1 MPTVHLV
8 CGSTGAGKTTY
19 ATALAKMTGGV
30 RLSIDEWLLNLFMA
44 DRPQT
49 SSLDWALA
57 RIERCETQMWALADQ
72 LIARDIDVVFDL
84 GLSRRES
91 RDRIRTLTAQTR
103 AESKLHYLDVGV
115 ETRRARVLERLKQRA
130 AAGSFEI
137 NGAMFDMMERFFE
150 PPSDDELDG
159 AMILCED

>member
-19 ATALAKMTGGV
+19 ATALAKMTGAV
-30 RLSIDEWLLNLFMA
+30 RFSIDEWMLNLFVA
-44 DRPQT
+44 DRPES
-49 SSLDWALA
+49 SSLEWALA
-57 RIERCETQMWALADQ
+57 RIERCEMQMWALANQ
-72 LIARDIDVVFDL
+72 LIARNIDVVFDL
-84 GLSRRES
+84 GLSRRDS
-91 RDRIRTLTAQTR
+91 RDRMRTLTAQTR

-115 ETRRARVLERLKQRA
+115 ETRKARVLERLKQKA
-130 AAGSFEI
+130 GTGSFEI
-137 NGAMFDMMERFFE
+137 DGAMFDMMERFFE

>member
-19 ATALAKMTGGV
+19 ATALAKMTGAV
-30 RLSIDEWLLNLFMA
+30 RFSIDEWMLNLFVA
-44 DRPQT
+44 DRPE
-49 SSLDWALA
+49 SLSLEWALA
-57 RIERCETQMWALADQ
+57 RIERCEMQMWALANQ
-72 LIARDIDVVFDL
+72 LIARNIDVVFDL
-84 GLSRRES
+84 GLSRRDS

-115 ETRRARVLERLKQRA
+115 ETRKARVLERLKQKA
-130 AAGSFEI
+130 GTGSFEI
-137 NGAMFDMMERFFE
+137 DGATFDMMERFFE